1 MLQTIISFSAT
12 AADMGGKVTK
22 KSGMPQMDIATF
34 PTQIFWLFVIF
45 AAIYLFI
52 SFSAA
57 PKIAET
63 LENRQNRI
71 ESDLT
76 EAGKLQAKADEER
89 ATFEQAL
96 EESRAKA
103 TAMVA
108 EKRAEIKAN
117 IERQYKELTDRLN
130 ADAEAASS
138 RINDAKTAALKE
150 VHSAASDV
158 CGDMI
163 NKISGLAISD
173 KDIKT
178 AVDQSIKYLVKGN
191 G

>member
-71 ESDLT
+71 ESDLA

-96 EESRAKA
+96 EESRTKA

-108 EKRAEIKAN
+108 EKRAEIKAD
-117 IERQYKELTDRLN
+117 IESQYKELTDKLN
-130 ADAEAASS
+130 VDAEAASS

-163 NKISGLAISD
+163 CKISGLSISD
-173 KDIKT
+173 KDIKG
-178 AVDQSIKYLVKGN
+178 AVDQSIKHLVKGN